1 MKTKLWGIIILVLTS
16 MLYLT
21 ACDNS
26 TSPGIED
33 SLDLFTGLELIP
45 EASNTSLIVNK
56 GTDLQSDGYFT
67 VKIEGAAPNNL
78 ISNVSTEAWCLEW
91 KKPMRSSNDEHKG
104 VKWYDT
110 SSNEKWKPLNYFFSI
125 RKELQRKDQ
134 EITFKEIQAVI
145 WVLAGH
151 MGIAPEFNLDKL
163 PDSELPSDFRTNGI
177 ANFNKSKVKE
187 ITAIV
192 LSNYASATVERFSAV
207 GETSHD
213 NQDVI
218 VPPPPP
224 PVIDV
229 DTEIYIYFD
238 ASGSMNSTLNP
249 LNTMRS
255 TLLKD
260 ALLPLYDNDSDAY
273 DSNVTVTSWGTERTF
288 DVLNLSGAT
297 PEGNVIVLVFQDE
310 AASNY
315 HAGFTGWDE
324 NTTRTS
330 VFDSD
335 MTTFRSRLAS
345 FESDYYRGVI
355 FQVTNTAGPWGA
367 NFKRLI
373 ESVEGGFGNYSGNY
387 GLADRTEIKYIYDVN
402 DGDTAQTYTDL
413 VIDALEDLGFDL
425 TPPSATATL

>member
-1 MKTKLWGIIILVLTS
+1 MS

-163 PDSELPSDFRTNGI
+163 PDSELPSDFRTNGV

-192 LSNYASATVERFSAV
+192 LSNYASATVERYSAV

-238 ASGSMNSTLNP
+238 DSGSMGSTLPP
-249 LNTMRS
+249 LRTMRDQ
-255 TLLKD
+255 LLKD

-273 DSNVTVTSWGTERTF
+273 DENVTITDNWWNERTF
-288 DVLNLSGAT
+288 NVLNLEGAT
-297 PEGNVIVLVFQDE
+297 PPEGNVIVLVFQDE
-310 AASNY
+310 AHSIY
-315 HAGFTGWDE
+315 HGSFSSWNE
-324 NTTRTS
+324 NTSRT
-330 VFDSD
+330 
-335 MTTFRSRLAS
+335 TTYDNDIAAFRTRLAS
-345 FESDYYRGVI
+345 FSSDYYRGVI
-355 FQVTNTAGPWGA
+355 FQVSNTNFSGNETQVGA
-367 NFKRLI
+367 NFKTLI
-373 ESVEGGFGNYSGNY
+373 QSVENGNGNYDGVN
-387 GLADRTEIKYIYDVN
+387 GLSDRTEIKYVYNVN
-402 DGDTAQTYTDL
+402 DGDDAQVYTDL
-413 VIDALEDLGFDL
+413 VIDALEGFGFDL
-425 TPPSATATL
+425 TPPTTL